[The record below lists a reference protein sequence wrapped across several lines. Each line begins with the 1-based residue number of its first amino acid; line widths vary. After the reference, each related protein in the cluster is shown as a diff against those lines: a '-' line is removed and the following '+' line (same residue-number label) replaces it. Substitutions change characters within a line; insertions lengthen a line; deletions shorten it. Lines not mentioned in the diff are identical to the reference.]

1 MADKKIIDRNAVT
14 ENNPNDDEEILKND
28 TKKVRDNNRT
38 KDYKIKIGNTHPK
51 VPVPEKD

>member
-28 TKKVRDNNRT
+28 TKKVRDNKRT
-38 KDYKIKIGNTHPK
+38 KDY
-51 VPVPEKD
+51 